1 MSASKE
7 HKKQLELERQRQR
20 EEQAKTERK
29 NMKLYGLVGAV
40 CAIAA
45 AAVLVVNSG
54 ILQRSVA
61 AVTVNGTKYTAVD
74 MQYYYNM
81 QYQNAVSMSQTYAM
95 YGIDYGFDYTVDPAK
110 QIYNAETGE
119 TWEDFFMESAKQSAV
134 YLTAVTD
141 AAKQAGHNLS
151 QEALD
156 TREAVVKNMDTVW
169 VGSYSSRSDFLRANY
184 GSYMTYDRLME
195 LLDKEVLATD
205 YVNSITSKLE
215 YDEADYDAYY
225 AEHADDL
232 DTFTFTQFVLQAK
245 EPVAAEGEKELTAE
259 EKAAG
264 LEQAKADKKA
274 VAEEIKAKLAGGA
287 DPETLAEEYKDELY
301 STAISTTRVGTSMQN
316 TTFADWAL
324 EAGRKSGD
332 TSLTEYEGGSVYN
345 YYVVRFEDRSLDESK
360 TADVRHMLIAA
371 EANDSVS
378 VPTDEQFAVAEAK
391 AQEVLDLW
399 KKGEATEES
408 FAALVPQ
415 YTADASSADNGGLIE
430 KISPADNFIQ
440 EFSDWA
446 LDPVRKPGD
455 TGLVKNTGSSVMGW
469 HVMYYVGDN
478 MPVWQMT
485 ANSALVEA
493 DYAAWEAE
501 TVKGYEAQEG
511 FGLNLL

>member
-7 HKKQLELERQRQR
+7 QKKQQELERQRQL
-20 EEQAKTERK
+20 EEQAKAERK
-29 NMKLYGLVGAV
+29 KMKLYGLVGAV
-40 CAIAA
+40 CAVAA

-54 ILQRSVA
+54 ILQRNVA

-81 QYQNAVSMSQTYAM
+81 QYQNAASMSQSYAM

-110 QIYNAETGE
+110 QVYNTETGE
-119 TWEDFFMESAKQSAV
+119 TWADFFMESAKQSAL
-134 YLTAVTD
+134 YLTAVND
-141 AAKQAGHNLS
+141 AAKKAGHTLS

-156 TREAVVKNMDTVW
+156 TRDAVLQNMETVW
-169 VGSYSSRSDFLRANY
+169 VGSYTSRNDFLRANY
-184 GSYMTYDRLME
+184 GSYMTYDRLLE
-195 LLDKEVLATD
+195 LLDKELLATD
-205 YVNSITSKLE
+205 YVNAITAEME
-215 YDEADYDAYY
+215 YDEAAYDAYY
-225 AEHADDL
+225 ADHADDL

-245 EPVAAEGEKELTAE
+245 EPVAAEGQTLSAE

-264 LEQAKADKKA
+264 LEQAKADKKV
-274 VAEEIKAKLAGGA
+274 VAEEILAKLAGGA

-301 STAISTTRVGTSMQN
+301 SSAISTTRVGTSMQN

-324 EAGRKSGD
+324 EAGRKNGD
-332 TSLTEYEGGSVYN
+332 TSLTEYDGTTLYN
-345 YYVVRFEDRSLDESK
+345 YYVVRFEERALDESK

-378 VPTDEQFAVAEAK
+378 VPTDDQFAVAEAK

-415 YTADASSADNGGLIE
+415 YTADTSSAANGGLIE
-430 KISPADNFIQ
+430 KISASSGYVE
-440 EFSDWA
+440 EFANWA
-446 LDPVRKPGD
+446 LDPARQVGD
-455 TGLVKNTGSSVMGW
+455 TGLVKNTGSAVMGW

-485 ANSALVEA
+485 ANSALLEA
-493 DYAAWEAE
+493 DYAAWETE

-511 FGLNLL
+511 FGLKLM